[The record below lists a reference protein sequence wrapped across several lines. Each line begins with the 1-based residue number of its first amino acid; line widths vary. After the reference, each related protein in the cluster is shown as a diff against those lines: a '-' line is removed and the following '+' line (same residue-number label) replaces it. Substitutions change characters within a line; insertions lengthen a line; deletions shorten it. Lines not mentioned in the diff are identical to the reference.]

1 MEIQLTWKR
10 TFERW
15 PQDLPRRGVVTTT
28 LDEQIPFKG
37 FMLSGDMVL
46 LERTNPDPLGT
57 RFIILPYAN
66 VAAMKFVDV
75 IKEKI
80 FSAMGFEG
88 HLSGK

>member
-1 MEIQLTWKR
+1 MEISQIWKSL
-10 TFERW
+10 FERW

-37 FMLSGDMVL
+37 FMLTRETVL

-57 RFIILPYAN
+57 RFIVLPYPN
-66 VAAMKFVDV
+66 MAAVKLVDV

-80 FSAMGFEG
+80 FTSMGFEG
-88 HLSGK
+88 KLSGK